1 MSLNKTQ
8 RLLLLAS
15 ICWFFGEGLLGP
27 LFTVFAERVGGDLLD
42 ITYAWA
48 LFLITSGVLYII
60 FGKLLS
66 KSTKKK
72 EILVFGYALNT
83 IFTFGYLLVHNSTQL
98 FILQIL
104 LAIAEAICT
113 PLWDSIFARE
123 LDEKD
128 DLFFWSVAGGHT
140 HLVSGVAIAIGGLI
154 AYYVSFEV
162 LFIIMGTIQAMATFI
177 QWRLLYVKPAEPV
190 A

>member
-15 ICWFFGEGLLGP
+15 ICWF
-27 LFTVFAERVGGDLLD
+27 FAERVGGDLLD

-48 LFLITSGVLYII
+48 LFLITSGLLYIF
-60 FGKLLS
+60 FGKIFS
-66 KSTKKK
+66 KSKRKK

-83 IFTFGYLLVHNSTQL
+83 LFTFGYLLVHNSTQL

-113 PLWDSIFARE
+113 PIWDTIFAKE

-140 HLVSGVAIAIGGLI
+140 HLVSGIAIAIGGLI

-162 LFIIMGTIQAMATFI
+162 LFVTMGTIQAIATFI
-177 QWRLLYVKPAEPV
+177 QWRLLYVKEVPTTK
-190 A
+190 

>member
-15 ICWFFGEGLLGP
+15 TCWFFGEGLLGP

-48 LFLITSGVLYII
+48 LFLITSGVLYIV
-60 FGKLLS
+60 FGKLFT
-66 KSTKKK
+66 KSNRKK

-83 IFTFGYLLVHNSTQL
+83 VFTFGYLLVHNSTQL

-104 LAIAEAICT
+104 LAIAEAICS
-113 PLWDSIFARE
+113 PIWDAIFAKE

-128 DLFFWSVAGGHT
+128 DVFFWSVAGGHT
-140 HLVSGVAIAIGGLI
+140 HLVSGIAIAIGGLI
-154 AYYVSFEV
+154 AYYISFEA
-162 LFIIMGTIQAMATFI
+162 LFVIMGIIQAIATII
-177 QWRLLYVKPAEPV
+177 QWRLLYVKPTLPV
-190 A
+190 Q